1 MQVKMFSL
9 FDCNKKLVSIT
20 HLECIG
26 GVKSTE
32 EYEAWNGLLS
42 VLPSLEEV
50 DLWEWSLNKYKDE
63 LLTQQGITLQH
74 LKGWN
79 KNCILRRS

>member
-9 FDCNKKLVSIT
+9 FDCNKKLEAIT

-32 EYEAWNGLLS
+32 ECEAWNGLLP

-63 LLTQQGITLQH
+63 LLTLQGVTLQN
-74 LKGWN
+74 LKDLN
-79 KNCILRRS
+79 